1 MKASFWTLL
10 SKIKPYQKVVL
21 LSILFLILESIFA
34 LISIPV
40 LIPFFELL
48 FGADVSIIEQ
58 PAANAG
64 LVEQVKFKFSELV
77 LSHSKQK
84 TLLFLCLFIAA
95 VFFLKNLFRYSA
107 LYCLAGIRNGV
118 VADIRS
124 SLFDKYLS
132 LPIDYFQEEKKG
144 DLLTRMSSDVQEV
157 ETSILQFLVVTF
169 QSPLMVVGCIS
180 YMLYINVK
188 LTLFVFVLIVFT
200 GVIIGSISRTLK
212 RDSKAVQ
219 NDLGALNA
227 VLEESISGM
236 PVIQSYNAYAYW
248 QQRFNQINQQFRT
261 KINALVRRKDLSSP
275 LSEFLGICVVAT
287 LLYYGAFLVFE
298 GKMTSAVF
306 FSFIFAFYQVIA
318 PTKSFSNAYYSIQKG
333 LGALERIH
341 QVMDKPGATTSLDH
355 STDTFSFDS
364 SIEIKNLS
372 FSYNDGENVLSNI
385 NMTIPKGKKVAFVGA
400 SGSGKSTM
408 MKLLLKFYQQY
419 TGEIIVDGKALKNID
434 TEAWRAKL
442 AYVTQ
447 DAFLYHESIQEN
459 ILFGRSNHTK
469 SEILNASNKAYADNF
484 IKNLDR
490 KYDTV
495 VGEQGSR
502 LSGGEK
508 QRISIARALLS
519 NPSIIFLDEPTSAL
533 DPESEKIVNEALEEA
548 TQNRTAII
556 VAHRLSTIK
565 DADII
570 YVFDQGK
577 VVEKGNH
584 QSLSKQNG
592 IYKKYIEIQ
601 NVV

>member
-10 SKIKPYQKVVL
+10 SKIKPYQQVVY
-21 LSILFLILESIFA
+21 LSIFFLILESIFA
-34 LISIPV
+34 LISIPL
-40 LIPFFELL
+40 LIPFFEIL
-48 FGADVSIIEQ
+48 FGGDLSVVEQ
-58 PAANAG
+58 PAHDASFI
-64 LVEQVKFKFSELV
+64 ETVKHKFSSLV
-77 LSHSKQK
+77 LVHSKQK
-84 TLLFLCLFIAA
+84 TLLYLCLFIAG
-95 VFFLKNLFRYSA
+95 VFFLKNLFRYLA

-124 SLFDKYLS
+124 KLFDKYLS
-132 LPIDYFQEEKKG
+132 LPIDYFQDERKG

-180 YMLYINVK
+180 YMLYINVN
-188 LTLFVFVLIVFT
+188 LTLFVFVLIIFT
-200 GVIIGSISRTLK
+200 GAIIGTISRTLK
-212 RDSKAVQ
+212 KDSKAVQ

-227 VLEESISGM
+227 VLEESITGM
-236 PVIQSYNAYAYW
+236 QVIKSYNAYDYW
-248 QQRFNQINQQFRT
+248 QNRFNTINQSFKT
-261 KINALVRRKDLSSP
+261 KINALIRRKDLSSP

-298 GKMTSAVF
+298 GAMTSAVF

-333 LGALERIH
+333 LGALERIDH
-341 QVMDKPGATTSLDH
+341 VMDKPSDLSILSKENETIEFESL
-355 STDTFSFDS
+355 
-364 SIEIKNLS
+364 IEVRNLS
-372 FSYNDGENVLSNI
+372 FKYNDGEEVLSNI
-385 NMTIPKGKKVAFVGA
+385 NISIPKGKKVAFVGA
-400 SGSGKSTM
+400 SGSGKSTL
-408 MKLLLKFYQQY
+408 MKILLKFYDEY
-419 TGEIIVDGKALKNID
+419 KGEILVDGKSLQKINAQ
-434 TEAWRAKL
+434 AWREQL

-447 DAFLYHESIQEN
+447 DAFLYHASLKEN
-459 ILFGRSNHTK
+459 ILFGREGF
-469 SEILNASNKAYADNF
+469 SEQDLSSASASAYADHF
-484 IKNLDR
+484 VDQLDK

-508 QRISIARALLS
+508 QRISIARALLN

-533 DPESEKIVNEALEEA
+533 DPKSEKIVNEALEEA
-548 TQNRTAII
+548 THNRTAVI

-565 DADII
+565 NADII
-570 YVFDQGK
+570 YVFDDGL
-577 VVEKGNH
+577 VAEYGTH
-584 QSLSKQNG
+584 EELSNKNG